1 MKKQSDQ
8 KRVNPV
14 RNSSGALNPALRGGT
29 PYGAEPGII
38 LKSNPPTAA
47 GPEGLWPGGSKRGII
62 SNGVKEIIKILSKE
76 IPDSRI
82 ALRFS
87 NPLELLIATILSA
100 QCTDVKVNQ
109 VTVDLF
115 KKYRSAKDYAESNL
129 AKLEEEIRPTGFY
142 RNKAKS
148 VQKCCQELAKRFGGE
163 VPKTLEELVTLPG
176 VGRKTANV
184 ILGNAFRIPG
194 IVVDTHVH
202 RVSQRIGW
210 TKNDDP
216 VKIEFDLMEIV
227 TKEEWTHFSNLL
239 VWHGRKTCVARKPL
253 CGTCSIRKLCDYGFK
268 VNPSTPQ
275 HKC

>member
-1 MKKQSDQ
+1 MKNQSVQ
-8 KRVNPV
+8 KRV
-14 RNSSGALNPALRGGT
+14 
-29 PYGAEPGII
+29 
-38 LKSNPPTAA
+38 
-47 GPEGLWPGGSKRGII
+47 
-62 SNGVKEIIKILSKE
+62 KETIKILSKE

-109 VTVDLF
+109 VTGALF
-115 KKYRSAKDYAESNL
+115 KKYRSAKDYAESDL
-129 AKLEEEIRPTGFY
+129 VTLEEEVRPTGFY

-148 VQKCCQELAKRFGGE
+148 LQRCGQELLKRFGGG

-184 ILGNAFRIPG
+184 ILGNAFGIPG

-202 RVSQRIGW
+202 RVSRRIGL

-216 VKIEFDLMEIV
+216 VKIEFDLMKTV
-227 TKEEWTHFSNLL
+227 PKEEWTHLSNLL

-253 CGTCSIRKLCDYGFK
+253 CETCSIRKWCDYGLK
-268 VNPSTPQ
+268 V
-275 HKC
+275 KA

>member
-1 MKKQSDQ
+1 MKKREDLK
-8 KRVNPV
+8 KR
-14 RNSSGALNPALRGGT
+14 
-29 PYGAEPGII
+29 
-38 LKSNPPTAA
+38 
-47 GPEGLWPGGSKRGII
+47 
-62 SNGVKEIIKILSKE
+62 VKEIIKILSKE

-115 KKYRSAKDYAESNL
+115 EKYHTVKDYAEANL

-142 RNKAKS
+142 RNKARS
-148 VQKCCQELAKRFGGE
+148 IQKCCQELVKRFGGE

-184 ILGNAFRIPG
+184 ILGNAFGVPG
-194 IVVDTHVH
+194 IAVDTHVR
-202 RVSQRIGW
+202 RVSQRIGL

-227 TKEEWTHFSNLL
+227 PKEEWSHFSNLL
-239 VWHGRKTCVARKPL
+239 IWHGRKTCTAKKPL
-253 CGTCSIRKLCDYGFK
+253 CGICPIRKRCDYGLK
-268 VNPSTPQ
+268 V
-275 HKC
+275 KA

>member
-8 KRVNPV
+8 RRV
-14 RNSSGALNPALRGGT
+14 S
-29 PYGAEPGII
+29 
-38 LKSNPPTAA
+38 
-47 GPEGLWPGGSKRGII
+47 
-62 SNGVKEIIKILSKE
+62 EIIKILSEE

-109 VTVDLF
+109 VTADLF
-115 KKYRSAKDYAESNL
+115 KKYHSAKDYAESNL
-129 AKLEEEIRPTGFY
+129 VTLEEEIRPTGFY

-148 VQKCCQELAKRFGGE
+148 IQRCGQELVKRFGGE
-163 VPKTLEELVTLPG
+163 VPKTLEELVTLSG

-184 ILGNAFRIPG
+184 ILGNTFGIPG

-202 RVSQRIGW
+202 RVSQRIGL

-216 VKIEFDLMEIV
+216 VKIEFDLMKIV
-227 TKEEWTHFSNLL
+227 PKEEWTHFSNLL
-239 VWHGRKTCVARKPL
+239 VWHGRRICVARKPL
-253 CGTCSIRKLCDYGFK
+253 CEQCPIRKLCDYGSNVK
-268 VNPSTPQ
+268 G
-275 HKC
+275 

>member
-1 MKKQSDQ
+1 MIIETGGIMKKQSDL
-8 KRVNPV
+8 KR
-14 RNSSGALNPALRGGT
+14 
-29 PYGAEPGII
+29 
-38 LKSNPPTAA
+38 
-47 GPEGLWPGGSKRGII
+47 
-62 SNGVKEIIKILSKE
+62 VKEIIKTLTKE
-76 IPDSRI
+76 IPDSKI

-87 NPLELLIATILSA
+87 NPFELLIATILSA

-115 KKYRSAKDYAESNL
+115 KKYRSAEDYARVNL
-129 AKLEEEIRPTGFY
+129 EKLEEDIRPTGFY

-148 VQKCCQELAKRFGGE
+148 IQKCCQELVTRFEGK

-184 ILGNAFRIPG
+184 ILGNAFGIPG

-202 RVSQRIGW
+202 RVSQRIGL

-227 TKEEWTHFSNLL
+227 PKEERTHFSNLL
-239 VWHGRKTCVARKPL
+239 IWHGRRTCAAKKPL
-253 CGTCSIRKLCDYGFK
+253 CVQCLIRKLCDYGPK
-268 VNPSTPQ
+268 TL
-275 HKC
+275 K